1 MESKNIVT
9 FKLPTTAYCRLGAA
23 IVSKSQ
29 QGQKEY
35 FVRDT
40 ELRGF
45 FLRVRRCR
53 AKAMEFLVG

>member
-1 MESKNIVT
+1 MESKNLVT

-40 ELRGF
+40 EL
-45 FLRVRRCR
+45 
-53 AKAMEFLVG
+53 

>member
-1 MESKNIVT
+1 MESKNLVT

-40 ELRGF
+40 ELEAFSCGSVDAGQK
-45 FLRVRRCR
+45 LWSS
-53 AKAMEFLVG
+53 L